1 MKEGDE
7 VICIESDNTILTVGK
22 KYTVVK
28 VYTKKISIFVH
39 TSPRLY
45 SASLYG
51 KSSYLKS
58 RFRTIEELRD
68 EKINS
73 IISENE

>member
-7 VICIESDNTILTVGK
+7 VICIDSDNTILTVGK

-28 VYTKKISIFVH
+28 VYVRKVSIIVNN
-39 TSPRLY
+39 TPRLFGTSY
-45 SASLYG
+45 D

-58 RFRTIEELRD
+58 RFRTKAELRD
-68 EKINS
+68 EMIDN
-73 IISENE
+73 ILEEI